1 MIIMIAAVAENNA
14 LGKNNDLLGIYL
26 MISKVQITY
35 LWTPHYNGKKD
46 I

>member
-1 MIIMIAAVAENNA
+1 
-14 LGKNNDLLGIYL
+14 LLGIYL

-46 I
+46 IWKFSKTITK